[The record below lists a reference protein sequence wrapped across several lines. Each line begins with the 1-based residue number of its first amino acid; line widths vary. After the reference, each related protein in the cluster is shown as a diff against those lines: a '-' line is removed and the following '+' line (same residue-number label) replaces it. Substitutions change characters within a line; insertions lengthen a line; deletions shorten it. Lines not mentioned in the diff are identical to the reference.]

1 MILVVDD
8 EPAVAMLIALALKRK
23 GFRVLTAHN
32 GADAIKVSQSNRGDI
47 QLVIT
52 DITVAETDGPTMMK
66 VIEEDAPSVPVLY
79 TSDGGDVPESELIE
93 GYDVLAKPFSIE
105 TLLADVGAMLAQTTS
120 VS

>member
-23 GFRVLTAHN
+23 GFRVSTAHN
-32 GADAIKVSQSNRGDI
+32 GADAIQVSQSNRDDI

-52 DITVAETDGPTMMK
+52 DVTVAEMDGAAVIKT
-66 VIEEDAPSVPVLY
+66 IEENGPSVPVLY
-79 TSDGGDVPESELIE
+79 TADGGEAVELDFID
-93 GYDVLAKPFSIE
+93 GRDVLAKPFSIE
-105 TLLADVGAMLAQTTS
+105 ALLLNVGAILAQNSS

>member
-23 GFRVLTAHN
+23 GFRVSTAHN
-32 GADAIKVSQSNRGDI
+32 GADAIRVSESNRGDI

-52 DITVAETDGPTMMK
+52 DVHVAEMEGATLMK
-66 VIEEDAPSVPVLY
+66 VIQENGAVPVLY
-79 TSDGGDVPESELIE
+79 TSDGGEAAEPDAFE
-93 GYDVLAKPFSIE
+93 GFDVLAKPFSIE
-105 TLLADVGAMLAQTTS
+105 TLLADVGAILAQNSS